1 MFLRGDTQH
10 IGEFGQSRNIGQL
23 MIDHDEEHVDL
34 EMIRSYVEHRLE
46 PNRVRDLTDHFA
58 ICASCRS
65 VLAKC
70 MQEKLRRHSGTCE
83 GIELPTKDVGASFH
97 LRPQSDLHGYRIV
110 RPISQ
115 GGMGRVYEAVQL
127 VTGRTVALKFIVF
140 SGGETFRT
148 VQPIENVLREVRAM
162 AALSHP
168 NIIQVIDVIVYRESP
183 VIVMEYFNG
192 ETLSQ
197 WRGQRLLDQGLIARL
212 LTTISEGV
220 AHAHERGVVHCD
232 LKPQNILVFGGAND
246 LELKII
252 DFGIAKIQRELKET
266 SASVLAGTL
275 AYMAPEQ
282 MVHGAVAL
290 DLPIRVGAGGDAL
303 EWLKLDS
310 KMKGIEGPGIDIHA
324 MGVILYELLTSRRPF
339 ESDDRDQLIH
349 LIRDEIPVGPRQIDR
364 TIPRDLE
371 AICLKCLEKDP
382 DRRYSTARAFHEDL
396 LAFVSNQP
404 IRAARVGLL
413 RRGWMWSKRNS
424 GVALVLAF
432 LFPLLLGIG
441 WWTLSTNR
449 KNKEMVGV
457 LRRAADESQRSEE
470 RAELVEEMTLQELRA
485 RLEEASERLFGAP
498 PEREDK
504 MYQVLEG
511 IALRWHEFAGVVGDD
526 AKSAAI
532 RAESHWR
539 LGAIHNLLADHDQ
552 AGEYLEQACSEYQ
565 KLVDL
570 GELGVEL
577 HLFYASALHESA
589 KLSFYRGE
597 AMVAD
602 GLFQRAMEQLT
613 QVQDSLNSS
622 PKFALQVSRIVSDY
636 GVMLSRLHELGRSE
650 QQLQRAIEVLLSAP
664 QAEASSLEYRQQ
676 RCTCECSLASLLRQQ
691 GKLSAAVEKL
701 EITRLDAERL
711 VLEHPEDPT
720 AWRGLSVVL
729 QALGAMYTDMRRV
742 EDAAIALSAALV
754 QQQKLIDAFPM
765 PPELRKDYAMTLNL
779 LGVCR
784 LQGSEFGEA
793 METIARSE
801 QMFSELVASH
811 PNRPIYTSLW
821 ITTLSNQLGVLTMQE
836 RLGEA
841 IAIGRRLVSARQD
854 LRNRFPES
862 AEYGY
867 GLAASENLFGQLL
880 TRSGFHREAWEML
893 EGAER
898 SFQGLV
904 ESNPGVLS
912 HRSGL
917 AKVYLSYAELE
928 FAERQFERSA
938 MSYGKVIYAIH
949 HLPSTAVQSEF
960 PLVPLSYL
968 GQARC
973 FHRLGNNEVAS
984 ICLLQAFDSLGSQP
998 SAATTKLRY
1007 EIEKLTKDVLPT
1019 INESRFVSELTARLP
1034 ESRGPR

>member
-1 MFLRGDTQH
+1 
-10 IGEFGQSRNIGQL
+10 
-23 MIDHDEEHVDL
+23 MIDHEEEHVDL
-34 EMIRSYVEHRLE
+34 ETIRSYVEHRLE
-46 PNRVRDLTDHFA
+46 PNRVGELTDHFA

-70 MQEKLRRHSGTCE
+70 IREKLHGHGGSHEALRGAREAIGGARE
-83 GIELPTKDVGASFH
+83 AIGGAREAIELPTKEVGELFH

-110 RPISQ
+110 RQISQ

-127 VTGRTVALKFIVF
+127 VTGRTVALKFIAF
-140 SGGETFRT
+140 SGGESVRT

-197 WRGQRLLDQGLIARL
+197 WRSQRRLDHGLIARL
-212 LTTISEGV
+212 LIKISEGV
-220 AHAHERGVVHCD
+220 SHAHERGVVHCD
-232 LKPQNILVFGGAND
+232 VKPQNILVCKNTND

-252 DFGIAKIQRELKET
+252 DFGIAKIHRELEST
-266 SASVLAGTL
+266 SAPVLAGTL

-282 MVHGAVAL
+282 IVEVAVASECL
-290 DLPIRVGAGGDAL
+290 QSGHH
-303 EWLKLDS
+303 KL
-310 KMKGIEGPGIDIHA
+310 GQEGPGIDIHA
-324 MGVILYELLTSRRPF
+324 MGVVLYELLTSRRPY
-339 ESDDRDQLIH
+339 ESEDRAQLIH
-349 LIRDEIPVGPRQIDR
+349 LIRNGIPVVPRQIDR

-371 AICLKCLEKDP
+371 AICLKCLEKSP

-396 LAFVSNQP
+396 LAYVSNQP
-404 IRAARVGLL
+404 IRATRVGLL

-424 GVALVLAF
+424 GGAF
-432 LFPLLLGIG
+432 LAACLLPLLLGIG
-441 WWTLSTNR
+441 WWTFSTNR
-449 KNKEMVGV
+449 KNKQMAGV
-457 LRRAADESQRSEE
+457 LQKAADESQRSAE
-470 RAELVEEMTLQELRA
+470 RAELVEEMTRQELRA

-498 PEREDK
+498 LEREDK

-511 IALRWHEFAGVVGDD
+511 IALRWQEFAGVVGDD

-552 AGEYLEQACSEYQ
+552 AGEYLELACSEYQ
-565 KLVDL
+565 KLIDA
-570 GELGVEL
+570 GEEGVEL

-589 KLSFYRGE
+589 KLSFYRGDPR
-597 AMVAD
+597 VAD
-602 GLFQRAMEQLT
+602 GQFQKAMEQLP
-613 QVQDSLNSS
+613 QLQDSLNSS
-622 PKFALQVSRIVSDY
+622 PKFALRVSRIVSDY
-636 GVMLSRLHELGRSE
+636 GVMLSRLQELGRSE
-650 QQLQRAIEVLLSAP
+650 EQLQRAIEVLMNAP
-664 QAEASSLEYRQQ
+664 PAEVASLEYRQQ
-676 RCTCECSLASLLRQQ
+676 RCACECSLASLLRQQ

-701 EITRLDAERL
+701 EITRVDAERL

-729 QALGAMYTDMRRV
+729 QALGAMYTDTRRV
-742 EDAAIALSAALV
+742 EDATGVLNAALD
-754 QQQKLIDAFPM
+754 QQQKLMDAFPM
-765 PPELRKDYAMTLNL
+765 QPELRKDYAMTLNS

-801 QMFSELVASH
+801 QMFSKLVASH
-811 PNRPIYTSLW
+811 PDRPIYTSLW

-917 AKVYLSYAELE
+917 AKVYLSFAELE
-928 FAERQFERSA
+928 FAERQYERSA
-938 MSYGKVIYAIH
+938 MSYAKVIHAIH
-949 HLPSTAVQSEF
+949 HLPSIAVPSEF
-960 PLVPLSYL
+960 PLVSRSYL
-968 GQARC
+968 GQAKC
-973 FHRLGNNEVAS
+973 FQSLGSNDLAA
-984 ICLLQAFDSLGSQP
+984 ICLLQAFDSLYSQP
-998 SAATTKLRY
+998 SATTKKLRH
-1007 EIEKLTKDVLPT
+1007 EIENFTKGVLPT
-1019 INESRFVSELTARLP
+1019 IKESRLVSELTARLP
-1034 ESRGPR
+1034 ESQLPGSSEQ